1 MERRVD
7 ISLIRILAM
16 LMIIYT
22 HCIIPY
28 ICTYIN
34 QESWNFGIIQSPF
47 YKQAQ
52 IFINAIAI
60 PAFCFISGYLYK
72 YLRINFNKYK
82 NTLQFISSKAKR
94 LIVPYIIW
102 YCYIMYFFPGRC
114 NLFGIFYSIDHLW
127 FLLMLMWCFL
137 FSSLCIKFLE
147 KSPLIL
153 DIIIF
158 LGFSFLFII
167 GNHFNLLPS
176 FLCLNM
182 FVLYF
187 PAFFLGILFAKYN
200 VTDLVTTKI
209 PLFIFPIA
217 IALESILLYL
227 FTSENYFS
235 SYTISRI
242 IGLCVVVTLFS
253 YLKLNINRLQ
263 FINKDF
269 YKSLDKNSMG
279 IYLLHSII
287 LLYFLEFDYVIQFMN
302 NYELIAPFILL
313 ILSVGLSW
321 AISILIRKT
330 PLAFILG

>member
-1 MERRVD
+1 
-7 ISLIRILAM
+7 
-16 LMIIYT
+16 
-22 HCIIPY
+22 
-28 ICTYIN
+28 
-34 QESWNFGIIQSPF
+34 
-47 YKQAQ
+47 
-52 IFINAIAI
+52 
-60 PAFCFISGYLYK
+60 
-72 YLRINFNKYK
+72 
-82 NTLQFISSKAKR
+82 
-94 LIVPYIIW
+94 
-102 YCYIMYFFPGRC
+102 
-114 NLFGIFYSIDHLW
+114 
-127 FLLMLMWCFL
+127 
-137 FSSLCIKFLE
+137 
-147 KSPLIL
+147 
-153 DIIIF
+153 
-158 LGFSFLFII
+158 
-167 GNHFNLLPS
+167 
-176 FLCLNM
+176 M